1 MERLELYKLA
11 KKPRKQVRL
20 KFDVIQKDALPF
32 LNSQQRN
39 QNEPLK
45 GLQSFVR
52 DRSHFSH
59 SKFRSSYLDGQDKR
73 RV

>member
-32 LNSQQRN
+32 LSTQQHGQHELR
-39 QNEPLK
+39 
-45 GLQSFVR
+45 GLRSFVR
-52 DRSHFSH
+52 GRSHIVH
-59 SKFRSSYLDGQDKR
+59 PKGKGTLPTIG
-73 RV
+73 